1 MLMRIQPNSRLLFIG
16 DSITDCGRKRP
27 FGEGAID
34 GALGNGYV
42 SLIDAALASSYPDY
56 GIKIIN
62 VGVSGNT
69 IHDLKYRWASDVLAL
84 KPDWLSVLIGINDVW
99 QQLTQSEF
107 IGQDDSVHGF
117 AHILDELIQQVRPS
131 LQGLIL
137 MTPYYLEANLQN
149 PMRVMMDQYGEQV
162 GEVAA
167 VHEAILVDTQ
177 RNFDRIL
184 KWTDP
189 LDLADDHV
197 HINLS
202 GHMILARAFLDQ
214 VGFSWKRNPE

>member
-1 MLMRIQPNSRLLFIG
+1 MRIQPNSRLLFIG